1 MRYLSL
7 SPRLLLPLIIVMG
20 ILIIGMRVDDIW
32 TKASEGHL
40 FTRQAHAQTKDE
52 AKPDAKADAKPDAKP
67 ADGAAPAA
75 DTAAKPDAS
84 PAPQAAADKSGDGT
98 LPIPSSG
105 APAADEDV
113 SPAEMEV
120 LKQLSQRREGLDKRS
135 RELDSREALIKVT
148 ETRVDKKIQEME
160 NLRQQLQ
167 SMVNQVSESQ
177 AQQLDNLVKMYET
190 MKPDDAARI
199 FDTLEMPTL
208 LGVVLRM
215 KPKSTAPILA
225 KMSPDKA
232 KELTV
237 ALTKQDQL
245 PQIK

>member
-1 MRYLSL
+1 MRYFSL
-7 SPRLLLPLIIVMG
+7 SPRLLLPLIILMG

-32 TKASEGHL
+32 NAASEGHL
-40 FTRQAHAQTKDE
+40 FSRSALAQTSP
-52 AKPDAKADAKPDAKP
+52 ATTPPANNDAAAAAAVFAPP
-67 ADGAAPAA
+67 PAAPAS
-75 DTAAKPDAS
+75 DISKGSDQGILPT
-84 PAPQAAADKSGDGT
+84 PAT
-98 LPIPSSG
+98 G
-105 APAADEDV
+105 APTADEDV

-120 LKQLSQRREGLDKRS
+120 LKQLSSRRESLDRRDKDLDT
-135 RELDSREALIKVT
+135 RETLIKVA
-148 ETRVDKKIQEME
+148 EQRVDQKIKEME
-160 NLRQQLQ
+160 SLRQQLQ
-167 SMVNQVSESQ
+167 SMVNQVSEAQ
-177 AQQLDNLVKMYET
+177 AAQLDNLVKMYET

-225 KMSPDKA
+225 KMAPDKA
-232 KELTV
+232 KDLTV